1 MARVFRVIPEIEMD
15 SWGLF
20 TFTMGLMLIQ
30 MLISLFSYRSLL
42 TTIIVLYSTY
52 ISMLYS
58 DEIKDYFKTLLSSFR
73 PVMAP
78 YQSSNNDVIDDDDE
92 DDFDEGYE
100 EDDDKQDDEQKTT
113 DSGLRQRPL
122 PRRSLRTT
130 TM

>member
-78 YQSSNNDVIDDDDE
+78 YQSSNNDVIDDDE

>member
-30 MLISLFSYRSLL
+30 MFISLFSYRSLL

-58 DEIKDYFKTLLSSFR
+58 GELKDYFRTLFRSFR

-78 YQSSNNDVIDDDDE
+78 YQSGTDDDIDE
-92 DDFDEGYE
+92 DDDEGYE
-100 EDDDKQDDEQKTT
+100 EDDDKQDGEENTT
-113 DSGLRQRPL
+113 DSGARQRPL